1 MEDSGVM
8 RHHLLARAVAQTL
21 VAVLLAGCFSVHT
34 VGRRPL
40 AGAGETGG
48 VSLRVFADDGARR
61 HGAVGPRGLASELA
75 RQEKQGWSTVFRSL
89 DPRWT
94 VLNLAPGRYRLHF
107 PARLDED
114 GNVVKLEERDQT
126 FEVRAGEVTDVD
138 ATLEHVNRA
147 AVAVGV
153 VAAVAAAVLLH
164 DWLDDHDLPVPPL
177 PIPSPGLVDA
187 VFYLTFDAGAGWQT
201 SGAPAAP
208 IATSHFPDDGA
219 TVNARR
225 LRITFALATPIPVQH
240 VNAGGVKV
248 LGETSG
254 LCAGSLDYD
263 AAHGWLIWTPDDDLP
278 AGDTFHVTLAADAV
292 EDVDGNELP
301 APMTFSFH
309 TRQ

>member
-1 MEDSGVM
+1 M
-8 RHHLLARAVAQTL
+8 RHRPLVRALAQTL
-21 VAVLLAGCFSVHT
+21 VAVLFAGCFSVHT
-34 VGRRPL
+34 VGRHPL
-40 AGAGETGG
+40 EQGGETGG
-48 VSLRVFADDGARR
+48 VSLRVFADDSAR
-61 HGAVGPRGLASELA
+61 HQGAVGPRGLASELA
-75 RQEKQGWSTVFRSL
+75 RQEKQVWSTVFRSL

-107 PARLDED
+107 PARLDAE
-114 GNVVKLEERDQT
+114 GNVVKLEERDQV

-164 DWLDDHDLPVPPL
+164 DWLDDHDLPLPPL
-177 PIPSPGLVDA
+177 PIPPPGLVDA
-187 VFYLTFDAGAGWQT
+187 VFYLTFDAGVGAGWQT

-219 TVNARR
+219 TTSARR
-225 LRITFALATPIPVQH
+225 VRITFALTTPIPVAR

-254 LCAGSLDYD
+254 LCEGTLDYD
-263 AAHGWLIWTPDDDLP
+263 AAHGWLIWTPAEDLP
-278 AGDTFHVTLAADAV
+278 RGDTFHVTLGTDAV
-292 EDVDGNELP
+292 EDAGGNALP
-301 APMTFSFH
+301 APMTFTFQ
-309 TRQ
+309 TRP